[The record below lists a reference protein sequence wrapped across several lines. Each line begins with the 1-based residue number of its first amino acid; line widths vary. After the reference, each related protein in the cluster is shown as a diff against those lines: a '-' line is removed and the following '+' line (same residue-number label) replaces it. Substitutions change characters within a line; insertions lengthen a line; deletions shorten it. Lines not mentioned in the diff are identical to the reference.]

1 MIACFLQTK
10 FNSEPSQAE
19 PSKAKDVV
27 VGSFPLRRMNGL
39 FMGQGGCFSVCGI
52 EVLLNRL
59 YTHHCS
65 GNSVMGSTAL
75 AMIVIRGASV
85 LVLALD
91 THISCPHL
99 EGLSSSQI
107 RR

>member
-10 FNSEPSQAE
+10 FNSEPSRAE

-52 EVLLNRL
+52 EV
-59 YTHHCS
+59 
-65 GNSVMGSTAL
+65 
-75 AMIVIRGASV
+75 
-85 LVLALD
+85 
-91 THISCPHL
+91 
-99 EGLSSSQI
+99 
-107 RR
+107 